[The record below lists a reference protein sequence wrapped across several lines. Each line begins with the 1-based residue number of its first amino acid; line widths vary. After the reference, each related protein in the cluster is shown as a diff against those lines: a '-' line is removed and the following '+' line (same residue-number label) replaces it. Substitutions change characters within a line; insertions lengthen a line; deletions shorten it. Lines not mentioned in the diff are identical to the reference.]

1 MALRNS
7 VAILLVILLTACS
20 NAWERNPPE
29 SATGGTG
36 IMADGML
43 AQGPAA
49 VSSTSQLPASNRHG
63 IQPPF
68 GAKGTAAAYEYET
81 GYRLGAGDRLTV
93 RVAGEEDLT
102 NDYLVDGSGNISM
115 PYIQTVHVAGLSAPE
130 TEKLLA
136 SRLRAGYLRNPSV
149 SVQVTTSRPFFI
161 LGEVNTAGS
170 FPYQANMTVQNAVAL
185 AGGYSPRGNQGDVL
199 ITRRNV
205 EGTQTF
211 KVPVTTQVYPG
222 DVVFVRERW
231 F

>member
-1 MALRNS
+1 MALRF
-7 VAILLVILLTACS
+7 AIAIILAISLSACAS
-20 NAWERNPPE
+20 GWENNPPE
-29 SATGGTG
+29 SASGGTG

-68 GAKGTAAAYEYET
+68 GGSGTAAAYEYES

-93 RVAGEEDLT
+93 RVAGEEELT
-102 NDYLVDGSGNISM
+102 NDYLVDAAGNISL
-115 PYIQTVHVAGLSAPE
+115 PYIKTVHVAGLSAPE
-130 TEKLLA
+130 TENLLA
-136 SRLRAGYLRNPSV
+136 SRLRSGYLRNPNV

-170 FPYQANMTVQNAVAL
+170 FPYQANMTVQNAIAL

-205 EGTQTF
+205 EGTRTY